1 MRRSE
6 KLKLPAPNYYFKD
19 QKAKP
24 LKATS
29 CAKGDK
35 FCGFVEH
42 ARWEAGR
49 TKGPGQYH
57 DKVSYKLTTPREFE
71 AVYHKES
78 EKQAKKDSRIEK
90 IQKDR
95 ASLSPGQYE
104 DTKAF
109 FGTQVKNLK
118 YGTCK
123 DQRIPFTD

>member
-1 MRRSE
+1 M
-6 KLKLPAPNYYFKD
+6 
-19 QKAKP
+19 
-24 LKATS
+24 
-29 CAKGDK
+29 
-35 FCGFVEH
+35 
-42 ARWEAGR
+42 
-49 TKGPGQYH
+49 
-57 DKVSYKLTTPREFE
+57 
-71 AVYHKES
+71 YHKES